1 MSFVKSWIKKKDIQ
15 QKRKVSKQKE
25 QQEGDYLQNWK
36 HLVNKIKDKKAKKK
50 LQKAGS

>member
-1 MSFVKSWIKKKDIQ
+1 M
-15 QKRKVSKQKE
+15 QKRKVRKQKE
-25 QQEGDYLQNWK
+25 QQEGDYLPNWK